1 MTDFDFDHWCA
12 LAQHDP
18 QAFFEAR
25 EREVQQFI
33 DGAPSSLR
41 GRLWDLQHCIDC
53 ERARA
58 GTPMR
63 AVRCLTVMMQER
75 LEELDRHNREL
86 RALSERLHDIAVAGQ
101 HVPG

>member
-12 LAQHDP
+12 LAQRDP
-18 QAFFEAR
+18 RAFFEAR
-25 EREVQQFI
+25 QREVEQFI
-33 DGAPSSLR
+33 ESAPSSLR
-41 GRLWDLQHCIDC
+41 GRLWDLQRCIDC

-75 LEELDRHNREL
+75 LEELDRQNREL
-86 RALSERLHDIAVAGQ
+86 RVLSKRLHDIVESRL